1 MKALVYTAP
10 EEMKLM
16 ECQAPVPGPEE
27 VLIRVVYSGICG
39 SELSGY
45 MGHNSLRKPPMIFG
59 HELSGTIETAGPEGE
74 ARGLRAGMRVT
85 ANPLVTCGKCRYCLA
100 GQESL
105 CPERKL
111 LSAALPGSNAEFVK
125 VPAAFV
131 HPLPDHVTLADG
143 ALTEPVA
150 CGARVAELTA
160 AGPEDTVLV
169 MGMGPIGIFAL
180 QAVLLSGA
188 GRVIAVDLSDDRLTF
203 ASSLGAIAVNPRT
216 EDLAS
221 RIRELTGGL
230 GVSAAIDAV
239 GAAETR
245 RQCAESVMNG
255 GRLVFTGLHRAET
268 ALDFNDLVRRE
279 LKIAGS
285 FAYSKANFKQAFD
298 WIAEGRIGLG
308 DRIEIAPLA
317 DGAKWFDKLVRAP
330 GREIKVLLQVS
341 ESPDATSH

>member
-10 EEMKLM
+10 EVMELM
-16 ECQAPVPGPEE
+16 DCPVPEPGPDE
-27 VLIRVVYSGICG
+27 VLIRVAYSGICG
-39 SELSGY
+39 SELSGFL
-45 MGHNSLRKPPMIFG
+45 GHNSLRKPPMIFG
-59 HELSGTIETAGPEGE
+59 HELSGIIEDAGASGE
-74 ARGLRAGMRVT
+74 SHGLRRGMRVT
-85 ANPLVTCGKCRYCLA
+85 ANPLVTCGRCSYCLG

-125 VPAAFV
+125 LPAEFV
-131 HPLPDHVTLADG
+131 HPLPDHVTLTDG

-169 MGMGPIGIFAL
+169 MGMGPIGVFAL

-188 GRVIAVDLSDDRLTF
+188 GRVIAVDLSDDRLSF

-216 EDLAS
+216 EDLAA
-221 RIRELTGGL
+221 RVRELTDGR

-239 GAAETR
+239 GAAATR
-245 RQCAESVMNG
+245 RQCAESVMTG
-255 GRLVFTGLHRAET
+255 GRLIFTGLHQADT

-279 LKIAGS
+279 LKIIGS
-285 FAYSKANFKQAFD
+285 FAYSKANFRQALD

-308 DRIEIAPLA
+308 DRMEIAPLA
-317 DGAKWFDKLVRAP
+317 DGAVWFDKLIRAP
-330 GREIKVLLQVS
+330 GREIKVLLKIS
-341 ESPDATSH
+341 ELQDVI